1 MADRNRGIIHDT
13 QLDERAEAIRGAQT
27 ANFNSAERVG
37 SLFADII
44 QYIDDHEE
52 EWLDKGSGDGSVPS
66 GMGGLI
72 SSLWVKD
79 NPADADQILHWD
91 GSKWEYITTPSGG
104 TGGGISL
111 SDIWNSLNA
120 DNSSN
125 QIHQSHLAYVTNNFV
140 PRATFNA
147 TKWWGNTVNT
157 SNNTVTGNL
166 VGNINSITFGDPNT
180 SNYITL
186 SYEIG
191 TNALKVSKGDTG
203 VANFY
208 ATGGVSA
215 LGYSAG
221 GSSGGEDVTPANL
234 NNILSSVNSS
244 EAPLPS
250 SLSSSSGIL
259 YNPSNSRWEVKDL
272 NLGDLKNVVI
282 SSNLTN
288 GQGLVY
294 NGTNW
299 VNGTVSS
306 QEGVTTLAGLTD
318 TTITTNSGG
327 QILYRN
333 GSDNWENRTFSISN
347 GSISFGSSNY
357 TFITS
362 HQSLSN
368 YLKSSDADSI
378 YAKNTDLTTATNK
391 ITTLEGYF
399 TNGKANDADKLD
411 GNNSDYF
418 ATATDVGGLTTR
430 MTAAEGRLATAEND
444 IDNLE
449 SQVNVTKSAWGNTY
463 LSNGQFQD
471 IGRDQRANINN
482 AGNINMGW
490 TLAMEYD
497 NTVHD
502 PAIYMKSSKTES
514 NLLAFTLSNSN
525 TSNHDGDHLAIGYG
539 TSAKA
544 QLPIKFFGRHFL
556 FNYTTNNIDSNGN
569 YSTEEA
575 MMIGPR
581 NIGTTANPVEEPAV
595 YVRKHLMV
603 GDGNGDYFP
612 VTYDY
617 ANNALCFSGN
627 IYATGGVSALGFSST
642 ANGGATINGA
652 LEVNGTANLKSDVTV
667 KGNETVE
674 GNSLISGDLT
684 VDSSIE
690 VTSDNSGSTFITGP
704 YISADSIS
712 VDEVDTTNITVNST
726 TTLNGNSTFTVKN
739 NSSTPVNITI
749 KYNGVNY
756 TFNMQ
761 KAIDAGIFVRS

>member
-72 SSLWVKD
+72 SSLWVKA

-147 TKWWGNTVNT
+147 TKWWGNTINT

-180 SNYITL
+180 NNYIIL
-186 SYEIG
+186 SYEIE

-282 SSNLTN
+282 SSNLTS

-347 GSISFGSSNY
+347 GSISFGGSNY

-368 YLKSSDADSI
+368 YLKSSDANSI
-378 YAKNTDLTTATNK
+378 YAKNTDLTTAANK

-463 LSNGQFQD
+463 LSNGQFQN

-482 AGNINMGW
+482 AGSINMGW

-514 NLLAFTLSNSN
+514 SLLVFTLSNSN

-544 QLPIKFFGRHFL
+544 QLPIRFFGKHFL

-603 GDGNGDYFP
+603 GDGSGNYFP

-690 VTSDNSGSTFITGP
+690 VTSDNSGSTFITGS
-704 YISADSIS
+704 YISADSIA
-712 VDEVDTTNITVNST
+712 VNEVDTTNITVNST